1 MALFSFQVNSNR
13 PLATGASIPE
23 NALRLIRIMTRYTPV
38 PTRLNLPATENEV
51 LERWRRDHTFEKSVA
66 QRAGAPLYAFD
77 DGPPFA
83 TGLPHYGHILT
94 SYIKDVVP
102 RYFTMR
108 GYHVPRRWGWDC
120 HGLPVE
126 YEVEK
131 ELGLTGPHEIA
142 ALGLDRFTEE
152 CRSLVLRY
160 ANEWESIVTRLGRW
174 VDFAH
179 AYKTMDRSYMDSVL
193 WAFHRLH
200 ELGLLFEGRKV
211 VPYCCRCQTPLSN
224 FEARLD
230 DAYRPRSAE
239 ACTVKFRVCSDVT
252 TSFLAWTTTPWTL
265 PSNVALAVN
274 PDLEY
279 VQCLVDGER
288 VWVAAEARR
297 RFPQLSKP
305 LRQVKGRELVG
316 LRYAPVFPHFAEL
329 AGAFVVLPA
338 HFVSAAEG
346 TGIVHLAP
354 AFGEEDEAVC
364 RATGISGPM
373 PVGDDGTF
381 GPEVPEFAGTM
392 VFDASPRIITWLAER
407 GLVFEHA
414 PHVHDYPHCWR
425 CDQPL
430 IYRSV
435 RSWFVQ
441 VTALKDALLAHNR
454 NISWVPKHIREGRF
468 GQWLE
473 NARDWAIS
481 RNRFWGAP
489 IPVWRCGSCAGTLV
503 IGSAEDLEARAGVA
517 VPDLHRPYIDAVTVP
532 CDRCQGTMVRVP
544 EVLDCWF
551 ESGAMPFAQ
560 LHYPRENESEF
571 AAAFPADFIVE
582 YVAQTRGWFYTLH
595 VLATALFQQQAFK
608 HAVCHGVLLGADGRK
623 MSKRL
628 RNYPDPLDVV
638 AQHGSDALRVALL
651 SSPVVR
657 GVDIRF
663 QEEAVRDA
671 TRRFIL
677 PLWNTFH
684 YFTTYAALD
693 AFEPSGQ
700 VDSASPLD
708 RYLLHETEQLRRS
721 IESAMAEYDFGAS
734 YDAIEAFIETLS
746 GWYLRLSRS
755 EAWGSGHSP
764 AKAACYEVLHLS
776 LDAVARLL
784 APFMPFV
791 AEALYQALGSEL
803 SVHLADWP
811 DARPDWTDD
820 ALAGEMKDVRRIVK
834 LAREVRERLGIKHR
848 HPLHTLQIAGVDAT
862 VIATH
867 GELLKQ
873 EVNVKRVEVLPDP
886 ERHVKT
892 ILRLNTPVLGKR
904 LKIRLQELQLA
915 IGARDYVINADETLS
930 CQGMTLNP
938 TEYFCHREA
947 VDSNSPVAAEG
958 TLVVL
963 LDSTRDEE
971 LRLEAD
977 ARDLNRTIQ
986 DLRKRARLAYADR
999 IMLSIA
1005 GSGLDPLL
1013 TEFGPW
1019 LKDQALATELT
1030 TNLAE
1035 PEARATAR
1043 LSTGDAHVAIRR
1055 VGPATQ
1061 LVKPT
1066 ATAR

>member
-1 MALFSFQVNSNR
+1 M
-13 PLATGASIPE
+13 PLA
-23 NALRLIRIMTRYTPV
+23 
-38 PTRLNLPATENEV
+38 
-51 LERWRRDHTFEKSVA
+51 
-66 QRAGAPLYAFD
+66 
-77 DGPPFA
+77 
-83 TGLPHYGHILT
+83 
-94 SYIKDVVP
+94 
-102 RYFTMR
+102 
-108 GYHVPRRWGWDC
+108 
-120 HGLPVE
+120 
-126 YEVEK
+126 
-131 ELGLTGPHEIA
+131 
-142 ALGLDRFTEE
+142 
-152 CRSLVLRY
+152 
-160 ANEWESIVTRLGRW
+160 
-174 VDFAH
+174 
-179 AYKTMDRSYMDSVL
+179 
-193 WAFHRLH
+193 
-200 ELGLLFEGRKV
+200 
-211 VPYCCRCQTPLSN
+211 
-224 FEARLD
+224 
-230 DAYRPRSAE
+230 
-239 ACTVKFRVCSDVT
+239 
-252 TSFLAWTTTPWTL
+252 
-265 PSNVALAVN
+265 
-274 PDLEY
+274 
-279 VQCLVDGER
+279 
-288 VWVAAEARR
+288 
-297 RFPQLSKP
+297 
-305 LRQVKGRELVG
+305 
-316 LRYAPVFPHFAEL
+316 
-329 AGAFVVLPA
+329 
-338 HFVSAAEG
+338 
-346 TGIVHLAP
+346 
-354 AFGEEDEAVC
+354 
-364 RATGISGPM
+364 
-373 PVGDDGTF
+373 DDGTF

-392 VFDASPRIITWLAER
+392 VFAASPRIITWLAER

-414 PHVHDYPHCWR
+414 PHLHDYPHCWR

-430 IYRSV
+430 IYRGV

-441 VTALKDALLAHNR
+441 VTALKDALIAHNR
-454 NISWVPKHIREGRF
+454 NIHWVPEHIRDGRF

-489 IPVWRCGSCAGTLV
+489 IPVWRCESCGDTLV
-503 IGSAEDLEARAGVA
+503 VKGTKDLETRAGVA
-517 VPDLHRPYIDAVTVP
+517 VPDLHRPYIDAVTVR
-532 CDRCQGTMVRVP
+532 CDRCPGTMMRVP

-560 LHYPRENESEF
+560 LHYPHEKESEF
-571 AAAFPADFIVE
+571 AESFPADFIVE

-638 AQHGSDALRVALL
+638 TQHGSDALRVALL

-693 AFEPSGQ
+693 AFEPSGTL
-700 VDSASPLD
+700 DCLSSLD

-721 IESAMAEYDFGAS
+721 IESAMAEYDFGGA
-734 YDAIEAFIETLS
+734 YDAIEAFIDMLS

-755 EAWGSGHSP
+755 KAWGSGISP
-764 AKAACYEVLHLS
+764 SKAACYEVLHLS
-776 LDAVARLL
+776 LETTARLL

-791 AEALYQALGSEL
+791 AEALYRALGSEQ

-811 DARPDWTDD
+811 DARPHWTDD
-820 ALAGEMKDVRRIVK
+820 RLAGEMGDVRRIVR
-834 LAREVRERLGIKHR
+834 LARGVRERLGIRHR
-848 HPLHTLQIAGVDAT
+848 HPLHALQIAGVDAS
-862 VIATH
+862 VITTH

-886 ERHVKT
+886 ERHVRT
-892 ILRLNTPVLGKR
+892 MLRLNTPVLGKR
-904 LKIRLQELQLA
+904 LKSRLQELQQA
-915 IGARDYVINADETLS
+915 VGAGDYVINADETLS

-938 TEYFCHREA
+938 SEYFCHREA
-947 VDSNSPVAAEG
+947 VDSNSPAAAEG

-971 LRLEAD
+971 LRLEGD
-977 ARDLNRTIQ
+977 ARDLNRMIQ

-999 IMLSIA
+999 IILSIA

-1013 TEFGPW
+1013 TEFGSW
-1019 LKDQALATELT
+1019 LTEQALATELT

-1055 VGPATQ
+1055 VGRANPS
-1061 LVKPT
+1061 
-1066 ATAR
+1066 

>member
-1 MALFSFQVNSNR
+1 
-13 PLATGASIPE
+13 
-23 NALRLIRIMTRYTPV
+23 
-38 PTRLNLPATENEV
+38 
-51 LERWRRDHTFEKSVA
+51 
-66 QRAGAPLYAFD
+66 
-77 DGPPFA
+77 
-83 TGLPHYGHILT
+83 
-94 SYIKDVVP
+94 
-102 RYFTMR
+102 
-108 GYHVPRRWGWDC
+108 
-120 HGLPVE
+120 
-126 YEVEK
+126 
-131 ELGLTGPHEIA
+131 
-142 ALGLDRFTEE
+142 LDRFTEE

-239 ACTVKFRVCSDVT
+239 ACTVKFRVCDDVT

-279 VQCLVDGER
+279 VQCLVKGER

-414 PHVHDYPHCWR
+414 PHLHDYPHCWR

-721 IESAMAEYDFGAS
+721 VESAMAEYDFGAS

-755 EAWGSGHSP
+755 KAWGSGHSP

-791 AEALYQALGSEL
+791 AEALYQALGSEQ

-834 LAREVRERLGIKHR
+834 LAREVRERLGIRHR
-848 HPLHTLQIAGVDAT
+848 YPLHTLQIAGVDAT

-904 LKIRLQELQLA
+904 LKSRLQELQLA
-915 IGARDYVINADETLS
+915 IGAGDYVINADETLS

-938 TEYFCHREA
+938 SEYFCHREA

-1066 ATAR
+1066 ATTR